1 MKDNDKG
8 RFVLQNIM
16 DRNKEQNY
24 NKFYIYEVKTKSSDR
39 KLIIIDKKSGFRFYD
54 SLPRVHDIEVIII
67 LNSIY

>member
-24 NKFYIYEVKTKSSDR
+24 NKFYIYKVKTKSSDR
-39 KLIIIDKKSGFRFYD
+39 KLIIIDKKNGFRFYD